1 MSITRKAAFFLL
13 IAGLLALAAVP
24 AFAQDA
30 TPEPPDVRAVTLTE
44 ARINDTFRVSEAPN
58 PRFEGTSVDLQP
70 GQVVITTTYL
80 PVRADAAPVELSAT
94 LVPSLVD
101 GLVQWIVVETFVDGQ
116 PAEDEFV
123 DQINAAVSASWQRF
137 FRQESE
143 FRYVLDIT
151 ITETELIYGVA
162 TDSLP
167 GEFEFDVDD
176 VTLRLTEEAINDSFR
191 VSERFRDRFDVN
203 GVDLQPGQVVLSAE
217 VTLRDSSFTL
227 TMVVVPIV
235 VEGRIEWQVTSIT
248 SDNAQASDA
257 LLQQVTRAFESAWR
271 NYVRMQTGA
280 RVVLDIT
287 ITDTD
292 LTITF
297 DRPNASTGS

>member
-13 IAGLLALAAVP
+13 IVGLLALAAVP
-24 AFAQDA
+24 AFAQDT
-30 TPEPPDVRAVTLTE
+30 TPEPPDVRAITLTE
-44 ARINDTFRVSEAPN
+44 ARINDSFRVSEAPN

-70 GQVVITTTYL
+70 GQVVITTNYM
-80 PVRADAAPVELSAT
+80 PVRADAEPVELSAT

-123 DQINAAVSASWQRF
+123 DQINAAVSASWRRF
-137 FRQESE
+137 FREETE

-191 VSERFRDRFDVN
+191 VSERFRDRFDVSS
-203 GVDLQPGQVVLSAE
+203 VDLQPGQVVLNAD
-217 VTLRDSSFTL
+217 VTLRNSSFTL
-227 TMVVVPIV
+227 TIVVAPIV
-235 VEGRIEWQVTSIT
+235 VEGHIEWQVTSIT
-248 SDNAQASDA
+248 SDNAEASDA

-292 LTITF
+292 MTITF
-297 DRPNASTGS
+297 DRPNADES